1 MTEITGSGTLNRNV
15 AEWLGRKTTET
26 EADKRNRTDVAR
38 LGASEAVRKFLPT
51 GNADRP
57 QNALSALM
65 KAIEAD
71 GAPEETG
78 LALPAR
84 LDDLKALL
92 DLQAQGGAGEADKSA
107 FEGLFEEILQ
117 GAGKGLAGFTRAA
130 GAYGALGGAGLVGS
144 ALAVSA

>member
-15 AEWLGRKTTET
+15 AELLGRKTTET

-38 LGASEAVRKFLPT
+38 LGAAEALGKFLPT

-57 QNALSALM
+57 QNALSALL
-65 KAIEAD
+65 KAAEAD
-71 GAPEETG
+71 GASEKAG
-78 LALPAR
+78 LTLPAR

-92 DLQAQGGAGEADKSA
+92 ELQAQKAGEGADKSA

-130 GAYGALGGAGLVGS
+130 GAYGALGGAGLVGG